1 MADFWPVV
9 FSLAQVAQAAC
20 LMHLSGRVSRSLAQR
35 PRPFSHVVC
44 LPGDVVCVALP
55 GGLSDAEVALLT
67 AEADRFQDETGARM
81 CIFKSGVQIIGVR
94 PNPQTQEATHG

>member
-1 MADFWPVV
+1 MADFCPVV
-9 FSLAQVAQAAC
+9 FSLAQVAQAAG
-20 LMHLSGRVSRSLAQR
+20 LLHLSGRVSRSLTQR

-55 GGLSDAEVALLT
+55 AGLSEAEVALLT

-81 CIFKSGVQIIGVR
+81 CIFKGGVQILGVGHT
-94 PNPQTQEATHG
+94 PQTQEATHG